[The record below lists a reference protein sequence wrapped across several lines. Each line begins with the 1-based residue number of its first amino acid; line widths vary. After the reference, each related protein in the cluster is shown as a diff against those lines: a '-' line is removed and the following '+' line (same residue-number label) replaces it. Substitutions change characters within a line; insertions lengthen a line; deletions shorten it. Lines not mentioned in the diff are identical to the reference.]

1 MIDNPIKVRL
11 SIIYNTWERRGGYNS
26 RTRSASSYETRRQR
40 VKTLIAFFTDVERS
54 KDSFFSSLLSFFFL
68 FLSSFFPFSSRGG
81 CVAERKQEDNA
92 VTGSSSPSTI
102 SRGFKEIL
110 DYFSDIGS
118 TQFPISSIHSHVPVA
133 RSNPRRDG
141 TSVHSQF

>member
-11 SIIYNTWERRGGYNS
+11 SIIYNTWRGGREGRGKYNS
-26 RTRSASSYETRRQR
+26 RTRLATYETRRQR

-54 KDSFFSSLLSFFFL
+54 KDAFFPPFLLP
-68 FLSSFFPFSSRGG
+68 LSSFFPFFFSSRGG

-92 VTGSSSPSTI
+92 VTGSSPRLSLV
-102 SRGFKEIL
+102 FKEIL

-133 RSNPRRDG
+133 CSNPQWDG